1 MIKGDVIF
9 CATGVT
15 DGDMLKGITYKG
27 DSFESTSF
35 VLHKSQKISKKVT
48 NTVKK

>member
-15 DGDMLKGITYKG
+15 DGEILSGVKPFDNT
-27 DSFESTSF
+27 FEATSF
-35 VLHKSQKISKKVT
+35 ILHKSQKISKKVT
-48 NTVKK
+48 NILKK

>member
-15 DGDMLKGITYKG
+15 DGDMLKGINDMG
-27 DSFESTSF
+27 DTFEASSFI
-35 VLHKSQKISKKVT
+35 LHKSQKLAKKVT
-48 NTVKK
+48 NILKK

>member
-15 DGDMLKGITYKG
+15 DGEMLKGIVDKAEFFEAS
-27 DSFESTSF
+27 SFI
-35 VLHKSQKISKKVT
+35 LQKSSKISKKVK
-48 NTVKK
+48 NLIKK